1 MPQRKS
7 GHVTLSDVARSAG
20 FAVSTVSIVLSE
32 APLSKNVSTAT
43 REHIRKTAARL
54 GYHPDAFARSLRK
67 RTSQTIGVLAFDLSD
82 PFCMPIVGG
91 IQSGLQST
99 GFLPLVMNA
108 QTQRKLFD
116 SSLALLL
123 ERRVDGVIVIAS
135 WVFEEAGLLTDMRKN
150 NVPILIVGRDLTH
163 QGITSILLDNW
174 QGGYIA
180 MRYLIDLGHRR
191 IAVIL
196 GPEEMFDSQP
206 RWEGIQQAAVEKG
219 VELDP
224 TLIFQLPGKG
234 GSAAGFDGGRHFTC
248 ELLAEGESFSAV
260 LAFDDLTA
268 LGVLRAL
275 SEAGIRVPDD
285 CSVMGFDDVLP
296 ARVCTPAIT
305 TVSQPLH
312 SMGLQAADGILK
324 ALQQSSYRKARLMKL
339 PPELV
344 VRMSTSEQS
353 PQRGLERS
361 RSPRRV

>member
-32 APLSKNVSTAT
+32 AALSKNVSAAT

-54 GYHPDAFARSLRK
+54 GYHPHAFARSLRK

-82 PFCMPIVGG
+82 PFCMPIVSG

-99 GFLPLVMNA
+99 GFLPLVMDA

-135 WVFEEAGLLTDMRKN
+135 WVFEEAGLAFNGHAEEQGSD
-150 NVPILIVGRDLTH
+150 LIVGRDLTH

-180 MRYLIDLGHRR
+180 MRYLIELGHRR
-191 IAVIL
+191 IAIIL
-196 GPEEMFDSQP
+196 GPEELFDSEP
-206 RWEGIQQAAVEKG
+206 RWQGIQQAAAEKG
-219 VELDP
+219 VKLEP

-234 GSAAGFDGGRHFTC
+234 GSVAGFDGGRHFTC
-248 ELLAEGESFSAV
+248 ELLAKLE
-260 LAFDDLTA
+260 
-268 LGVLRAL
+268 
-275 SEAGIRVPDD
+275 
-285 CSVMGFDDVLP
+285 
-296 ARVCTPAIT
+296 
-305 TVSQPLH
+305 
-312 SMGLQAADGILK
+312 K
-324 ALQQSSYRKARLMKL
+324 ALARC
-339 PPELV
+339 
-344 VRMSTSEQS
+344 
-353 PQRGLERS
+353 S
-361 RSPRRV
+361 RLTI